1 MFICNTICD
10 PEFANHFILVDQMS
24 HSISK
29 SPMKFRPNG
38 PIDTC
43 SPNPRNNF
51 ALMLEVQSVA
61 TALCNVCLVTLRM

>member
-1 MFICNTICD
+1 MVICNTIRD

-24 HSISK
+24 HGISK

-43 SPNPRNNF
+43 SQMLRNNSD
-51 ALMLEVQSVA
+51 V
-61 TALCNVCLVTLRM
+61 